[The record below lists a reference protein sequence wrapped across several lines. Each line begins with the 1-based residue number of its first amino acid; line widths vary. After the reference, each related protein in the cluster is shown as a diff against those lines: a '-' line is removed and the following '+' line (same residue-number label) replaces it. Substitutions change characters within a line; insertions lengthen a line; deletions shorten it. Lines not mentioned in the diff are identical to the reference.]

1 MDVVNGGCD
10 VEMAPTSAAEPSSA
24 TKESP
29 NWLDMP
35 DELMVNIFQRLPS
48 VEVLKS
54 TRKVCT
60 TWGRICKYP
69 AMWKVINLH
78 KRQVDDWCSYFGLEA
93 LTKEAVDLSRGE
105 LIDIS
110 IEGFGTDDLLD
121 HIVLHSNKLKRLSL
135 ASCYCITDNALSMSV
150 KSLPQLEEL
159 HLLDTSIDEQNLEV
173 IGRNCPQLKS
183 FKMSKMC
190 TWTCND
196 RALAIANNMPELR
209 HLELSD
215 PNMTNDGVEAI
226 LNGCRHLQSLYLHDC
241 DNLELNGYLKKK
253 CREKIKDFKYNNP
266 TPNYEY
272 YDDEEFFEEDMYVDF
287 YESDF
292 YED

>member
-1 MDVVNGGCD
+1 MYSNDITGSGLGR
-10 VEMAPTSAAEPSSA
+10 AAKDRA
-24 TKESP
+24 
-29 NWLDMP
+29 
-35 DELMVNIFQRLPS
+35 
-48 VEVLKS
+48 
-54 TRKVCT
+54 
-60 TWGRICKYP
+60 G
-69 AMWKVINLH
+69 H
-78 KRQVDDWCSYFGLEA
+78 
-93 LTKEAVDLSRGE
+93 
-105 LIDIS
+105 
-110 IEGFGTDDLLD
+110 
-121 HIVLHSNKLKRLSL
+121 
-135 ASCYCITDNALSMSV
+135 
-150 KSLPQLEEL
+150 LEEL
-159 HLLDTSIDEQNLEV
+159 QLFNISNTSSQDIEV

-266 TPNYEY
+266 TQNYYED

-287 YESDF
+287 YESF

>member
-1 MDVVNGGCD
+1 
-10 VEMAPTSAAEPSSA
+10 MAPTSAAEPSSA

-35 DELMVNIFQRLPS
+35 DELMVNIFQRLPT

-69 AMWKVINLH
+69 AMWKVVTML
-78 KRQVDDWCSYFGLEA
+78 KQPVDGSDWDHGLEA

-110 IEGFGTDDLLD
+110 IEGFCTDELLD
-121 HIVLHSNKLKRLSL
+121 HIVLQSNKLKRLCLVSCLNITETVLSL
-135 ASCYCITDNALSMSV
+135 AIKRV
-150 KSLPQLEEL
+150 PQLEEL
-159 HLLDTSIDEQNLEV
+159 HLVYTFINAQALEV

-183 FKMSKMC
+183 FKMSK
-190 TWTCND
+190 TFSGTFD
-196 RALAIANNMPELR
+196 DHALAIADSMPELR
-209 HLELSD
+209 HLEMSD
-215 PNMTNDGVEAI
+215 IVMTNDGLEAI
-226 LNGCRHLQSLYLHDC
+226 LNGCLHLESLDVREC
-241 DNLELNGYLKKK
+241 DNLDLRGYLG
-253 CREKIKDFKYNNP
+253 KICVERIKNFKYNP

-272 YDDEEFFEEDMYVDF
+272 YDDEEVFEEDMYVDF